1 MDLNETNIKEEVSN
15 FMSSF
20 QKLLPKKKQ
29 IITLDAPKQNKMIRL
44 NDMHA
49 EAKSVFPLCFT
60 GAKVVIMREVMN
72 RVKLV
77 QQYNYGRTKET
88 YKAFTHLL
96 YKEMEPKAIDEGLLV
111 DSAGSATATY
121 TEDLDGGY
129 TMQLTS
135 KIRDLISSET
145 EIVFDR
151 ENQKSVA
158 SVSCSMKD
166 VDPNTLRLVTQWVY
180 KVIPEFCFGSE
191 VSFRPM
197 LYPPLPDVSVTA
209 RYDRQTFTLSGTISK
224 AGFQACLF
232 KQFTPDLRIATIVNE
247 DAREARTTIG
257 LGMHKKYS
265 NGSEL
270 KVFVDSQRSGG
281 FTFQKDVLF
290 YEPHNEIRVLR
301 LIGSTLIDK
310 QRRVRFGFG
319 FELDF

>member
-1 MDLNETNIKEEVSN
+1 MDLNETTIKEEVSN
-15 FMSSF
+15 LVSNF
-20 QKLLPKKKQ
+20 QKLLPKKKN
-29 IITLDAPKQNKMIRL
+29 IITLDAPKQKMIRL
-44 NDMHA
+44 ADMHA
-49 EAKSVFPLCFT
+49 EAKSVFPICFT
-60 GAKVVIMREVMN
+60 GAKVVILREVMN

-96 YKEMEPKAIDEGLLV
+96 YKEMESKTVDEGLLV

-121 TEDLDGGY
+121 TEDLEGGY
-129 TMQLTS
+129 TMHLTS
-135 KIRDLISSET
+135 KIRDLICSES

-158 SVSCSMKD
+158 SIACSMRD

-180 KVIPEFCFGSE
+180 KVMPEFSFGSE

-197 LYPPLPDVSVTA
+197 MYPPLPEVSVTA
-209 RYDRQTFTLSGTISK
+209 RYERSSFTLSSTVSK
-224 AGFQACLF
+224 AGFQACLY
-232 KQFTPDLRIATIVNE
+232 KQFSPDLRISTIVNE
-247 DAREARTTIG
+247 DVQDGRTTIG
-257 LGMHKKYS
+257 LGLHKKYQ

-270 KVFVDSQRSGG
+270 KVFVDSQKSGG